1 MTRATELIKLIES
14 LPDAENHI
22 YFDDGMWRVTN
33 EWLCGSFA
41 GNSCE
46 GVTKEKAAE
55 EMCKYLDAHIGHASF
70 VGSDVTA
77 SGWPNLRLVKYYC
90 SRK

>member
-1 MTRATELIKLIES
+1 MTRAIKLIKLIES
-14 LPDAENHI
+14 LPDAEKHI
-22 YFDDGMWRVTN
+22 YHDDGVWRVTN
-33 EWLCGSFA
+33 EWLCGSFS

-55 EMCKYLDAHIGHASF
+55 EMCKYLDAHIGHDSF
-70 VGSDVTA
+70 VGADVTA
-77 SGWPNLRLVKYYC
+77 SGWPCLRSVKAYC